1 MLIGLRPF
9 IMNREVWLEA
19 SLEADGEM
27 VEAISEVMARYVS
40 GGVVI
45 ESTQII
51 DEKEGER
58 KATGLLRIS
67 GYLPVDNQL
76 EDKKQKLLESLWHLG
91 QISPLPEVKF
101 RPIAELDW
109 SEVWKQH
116 FQPVRIGEN
125 LVIIPTWLEENHDQR
140 TAIKIDPGMAFGTG
154 THPTT
159 QLCLEIIAG
168 ILEPLDVES
177 RNSISVID
185 IGCGSGILGIA
196 ARKLGAGRSLGVDLD
211 VEAVKAA
218 HRNAE
223 INGVKDNLELGIG
236 SLAEIKKGNFSL
248 SAGQVVIANILA
260 PVVIR
265 LLNEGVGELLAPGG
279 KLVLSGILV
288 EQVLDIEQAIQ
299 STGLK
304 FVEKRQMGDWVA
316 LVAEN

>member
-51 DEKEGER
+51 DEKEGEG

-140 TAIKIDPGMAFGTG
+140 IAIKIDPGMAFGTG

>member
-27 VEAISEVMARYVS
+27 VEAITEVMARYVS

-51 DEKEGER
+51 DEKEGEG

-140 TAIKIDPGMAFGTG
+140 IAIKIDPGMAFGTG

-288 EQVLDIEQAIQ
+288 EQVLDIEQAFQ

>member
-51 DEKEGER
+51 DEKEGEG

-140 TAIKIDPGMAFGTG
+140 IAIKIDPGMAFGTG

-288 EQVLDIEQAIQ
+288 EQVLDIEQAFQ